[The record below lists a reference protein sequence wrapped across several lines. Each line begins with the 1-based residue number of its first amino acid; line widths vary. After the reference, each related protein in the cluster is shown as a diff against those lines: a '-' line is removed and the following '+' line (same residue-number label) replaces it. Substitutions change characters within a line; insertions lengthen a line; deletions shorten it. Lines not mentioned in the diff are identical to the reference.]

1 MRNNKQLATN
11 LIANIIS
18 FGVSFGISFFLSPYI
33 ISNVGKEALGFVSL
47 ANDFVNYIALFTI
60 ALNSMASR
68 FITIKIH
75 KNELEDASYYFNS
88 LFVGFTIAS
97 VFILVI
103 SCLIISNGI

>member
-33 ISNVGKEALGFVSL
+33 ISNVGKEAHGFVSL

-75 KNELEDASYYFNS
+75 KNDWKMH
-88 LFVGFTIAS
+88 
-97 VFILVI
+97 
-103 SCLIISNGI
+103 LIILIHYLLEIFLYQYY